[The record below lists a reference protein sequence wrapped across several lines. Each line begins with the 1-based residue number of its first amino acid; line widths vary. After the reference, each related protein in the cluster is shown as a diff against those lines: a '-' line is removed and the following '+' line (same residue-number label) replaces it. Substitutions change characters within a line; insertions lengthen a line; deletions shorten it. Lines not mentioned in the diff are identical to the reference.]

1 MLIILN
7 KEAGLN
13 ARFWNRTFLTL
24 IGVSLVVFI
33 NLRWLLPDLYFRNK
47 RALYF
52 LISASLLLLVVW
64 GIHSDLLPWNQQVE
78 QGFNFHNEQLRPVER
93 DRFSVQERNDNF
105 RWLVRNLPPLF
116 ISLLGSSLVVVSRFA
131 GEKEKETI
139 RLEKAKLETEI
150 KFLKSQINPH
160 FLFNSLHNIY
170 ALTIIQPDQASEQL
184 LKLSDILRYMLYDSN
199 EEKVPL
205 AREVVYLKNYLSLAE
220 LKDSRGMDLRF
231 HIEGETSELMVA
243 PLLFIPFVENAFKHS
258 QIEDL
263 KKGYIHISLKTQEKQ
278 LIFIVENSRPKH
290 VYKKDQVGG
299 IGLQNIQ
306 QRLILLYPEKHQLKI
321 EEQEDTF
328 KVHLTL
334 NLS

>member
-78 QGFNFHNEQLRPVER
+78 QGVNFHNEQLRPAER
-93 DRFSVQERNDNF
+93 SSLSVQERNDNF

-321 EEQEDTF
+321 EEQEYTF

>member
-78 QGFNFHNEQLRPVER
+78 QGFNFHNEQLRPAER
-93 DRFSVQERNDNF
+93 SSLSVQERNDNF